1 MLQGERLRTLMASA
15 MTHDFRHKQ
24 LCHVDV
30 LCELTQFQGR
40 NQISQCTYTY
50 IVRKYLSMALTPC
63 LNMQALIHSRM
74 RKRMQN
80 MILELG
86 QAKTNKREVLAA
98 INTN

>member
-1 MLQGERLRTLMASA
+1 MASA
-15 MTHDFRHKQ
+15 MTHDFRHKK
-24 LCHVDV
+24 LCHIDV

-50 IVRKYLSMALTPC
+50 IVRNIPEYGTDTLLS
-63 LNMQALIHSRM
+63 MQALIHGRM